1 MTLAESHSPSAGSG
15 ASGIEQLH
23 SVLAAQR
30 AGFLRDGPPSLAQ
43 RLASLDTLKRILL
56 ENTEAFVAAV
66 AADFGHR
73 SRHETLLADIAPCI
87 EGIKHMR
94 KHLSGW
100 MKPERRATSIN
111 FLLAKARILRQPLG
125 VIGIISPWNYPV
137 YLAFSPIAAAL
148 AAGNR
153 VMLKPSEYTPATSAL
168 MARVL
173 AAAFPQEQ
181 VATVLGGPEVGEQ
194 FSRLAFDH
202 LLFTGATSVGRHVMR
217 AAAENL
223 VPVTLELGGK
233 SPVIV
238 DADYAMDKA
247 VGSIVTGK
255 LLNAGQTCIAPDYIF
270 VADGKVDEF
279 VDRTRQQV
287 AAMYPTLKDNPDY
300 SSVVNARHHDRL
312 KGLIE
317 DARSKG
323 ARIVEINPANE
334 HLDQQSA
341 HKIAPTLILDAT
353 DDMKVMQDEIF
364 GPLMP
369 VKSYARLE
377 QAIDYVN
384 SHPRPLALYYFG
396 NDAARTEQVLSRTT
410 SGGACVNDTMMH
422 IAQEDLPFGGVGP
435 SGMGSYHG
443 REGFLTFS
451 HSKSVLYQS
460 KLNITA
466 MVRPP
471 YGKFI
476 ERVLGSLLK

>member
-1 MTLAESHSPSAGSG
+1 VEGCSG
-15 ASGIEQLH
+15 
-23 SVLAAQR
+23 

-255 LLNAGQTCIAPDYIF
+255 LLNAGQTCIAPDYVF

>member
-1 MTLAESHSPSAGSG
+1 MSLAENLGPSIGAGPG
-15 ASGIEQLH
+15 HVEDLQG
-23 SVLAAQR
+23 VLAAQR
-30 AGFLRDGPPSLAQ
+30 AAFLRDGPPSLAQ
-43 RLASLDTLKRILL
+43 RLAALDTLKRILL
-56 ENTEAFVAAV
+56 ANTDAFVEAV

-100 MKPERRATSIN
+100 MKPERRPTSIN

-173 AAAFPQEQ
+173 GAAFPQEQ
-181 VATVLGGPEVGEQ
+181 VATVLGGPEIGEQ

-217 AAAENL
+217 AAADNL

-238 DADYAMDKA
+238 DSDYAMDKA

-255 LLNAGQTCIAPDYIF
+255 LLNAGQTCIAPDYVF

-312 KGLIE
+312 KGLVE
-317 DARSKG
+317 DARAKG

-369 VKSYARLE
+369 VKTYARLE
-377 QAIDYVN
+377 QAIEYVN

-460 KLNITA
+460 KLNIAA